1 MAGEIISERRAEGRL
16 PRVSPNVLSGLM
28 ETIAADSYGGRADL
42 PHLATSLQMEVD
54 DLFPVAETLQ
64 LLRFTKS
71 RRATSA
77 LPTRESGSCTPTWTS
92 ASGFSHNIS

>member
-1 MAGEIISERRAEGRL
+1 
-16 PRVSPNVLSGLM
+16 LSGLM

-64 LLRFTKS
+64 LLRFT
-71 RRATSA
+71 RR
-77 LPTRESGSCTPTWTS
+77 SGRS
-92 ASGFSHNIS
+92 ASPRNELADGGR

>member
-1 MAGEIISERRAEGRL
+1 
-16 PRVSPNVLSGLM
+16 M

-64 LLRFTKS
+64 LLRFTEISEGDIRLADPGK
-71 RRATSA
+71 RFVHA
-77 LPTRESGSCTPTWTS
+77 TWTS
-92 ASGFSHNIS
+92 ASGFSHSIS

>member
-1 MAGEIISERRAEGRL
+1 
-16 PRVSPNVLSGLM
+16 M

-64 LLRFTKS
+64 LLRFTEIS
-71 RRATSA
+71 EGDIRLAD
-77 LPTRESGSCTPTWTS
+77 PGNGSCTPTWTS
-92 ASGFSHNIS
+92 AAAFLTASLELRAAPDTSNAC